1 VVGPVGRSEQ
11 FDAAIA
17 DIDAANAQDPNEMV
31 HGGSTRPKEL
41 LHAEL
46 MTDWVQRLDPSADE
60 AQLLAARA
68 HHFRRWTMPR
78 SEFPEGRA
86 GYLRWR
92 RQAGRRHAEEVG
104 ALLRRHGYD
113 DDLVERVG
121 SIIRKESRAT
131 DPQVQTHEDALC
143 LVFLET
149 QLMDVGRRLG
159 EDAALEVLS
168 RTIDKMS
175 SGAVATALTLDLEPA
190 AVDLLGRAAGRAGGR
205 AASQKPGG
213 GPRSA

>member
-1 VVGPVGRSEQ
+1 VVGPDERSER
-11 FDAAIA
+11 FTAAIA

-46 MTDWVQRLDPSADE
+46 MTEWVKRFDPSADE

-104 ALLRRHGYD
+104 ALLRRHGYE

-121 SIIRKESRAT
+121 YIIRKESRAA

-159 EDAALEVLS
+159 EEAALDVLT
-168 RTIDKMS
+168 RTVDKMS
-175 SGAVATALTLDLEPA
+175 PGAVATALTLDLEPG
-190 AVDLLGRAAGRAGGR
+190 AVDLLRRAAARAGLG
-205 AASQKPGG
+205 AVSQEPGE